1 MVNDAFSR
9 IMYRRTADERMEL
22 VLDARE
28 EAFLPRLPLDW
39 YSSLPFALLEPCTYA
54 ISTQALSAST
64 ESGEQQEQ

>member
-28 EAFLPRLPLDW
+28 EAFLLRLPLDW
-39 YSSLPFALLEPCTYA
+39 YLPPICLLEPYTYT

-64 ESGEQQEQ
+64 ESGER